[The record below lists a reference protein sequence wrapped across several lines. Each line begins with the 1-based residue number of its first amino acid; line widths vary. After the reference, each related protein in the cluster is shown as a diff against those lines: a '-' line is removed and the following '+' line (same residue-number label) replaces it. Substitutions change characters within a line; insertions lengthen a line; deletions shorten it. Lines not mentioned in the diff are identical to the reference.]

1 MNKNWNK
8 FYIEYHESYEP
19 LTDKEMEVLFNLTEP
34 SDMFDEK
41 ALIWGM
47 KRCAKLLEDNGFE
60 GAIKSF
66 EKLFDSR
73 EYSKEVIKDED
84 LL

>member
-1 MNKNWNK
+1 MKKWNK
-8 FYIEYHESYEP
+8 FYLEFHENYEP
-19 LTDKEMEVLFNLTEP
+19 MTKKELNFLFKSSKPTE
-34 SDMFDEK
+34 MFDEK

-47 KRCAKLLEDNGFE
+47 KRCAKLLEENGHP

-73 EYSKEVIKDED
+73 EYSKEEIKDED